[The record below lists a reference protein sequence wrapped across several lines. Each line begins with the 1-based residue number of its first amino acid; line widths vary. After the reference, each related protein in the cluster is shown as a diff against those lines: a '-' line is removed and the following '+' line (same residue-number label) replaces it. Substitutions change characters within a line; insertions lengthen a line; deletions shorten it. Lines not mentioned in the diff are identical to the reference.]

1 MKIEKRE
8 ILVYSTI
15 PLSSRFQRSYFGEYY
30 EFEDVNTVKK
40 TQLGRKVDFYPYRKI
55 TFSDNKLQGKLFR
68 DNFNVC

>member
-30 EFEDVNTVKK
+30 EFEDEKTIAKK
-40 TQLGRKVDFYPYRKI
+40 SRL
-55 TFSDNKLQGKLFR
+55 LFLPKNYVFR
-68 DNFNVC
+68 QQIAGAALP